1 MDLKQKIE
9 QYAEPFLGQI
19 DAFIIDVQIASEGQK
34 NIVQVFVDT
43 ETGITIDQ
51 CAEVSRQLAKILEL
65 HNVLH
70 DSYVLQVSSPGLKK
84 PLKLLRQYNK
94 NIGRI
99 FKVRFLRESGVESI
113 VAKLTSVDGVILT
126 FVTENGNAHAI
137 PFSEVIESIEEL
149 PW

>member
-9 QYAEPFLGQI
+9 QYAGPFLGQI
-19 DAFIIDVQIASEGQK
+19 DAFIIDIQIASEGQK
-34 NIVQVFVDT
+34 NIVQIFVDT

-99 FKVRFLRESGVESI
+99 FKVSFLKEDGIESI
-113 VAKLTSVDGVILT
+113 VAKLTSVDGEILT